1 MGRTTNLSIV
11 EAVETLSNIVDLD
24 LDHEFGITQKHEL
37 LLQSDKIDYKTV
49 HWLDQKDAGAT
60 VNLVRE
66 TYRIILHYLKQ
77 FYRREYGYVTDQ
89 KTIEGIKTIMVLVGE
104 AAKKLDK
111 YTNLFHQAQKKS
123 VTEFKEYQQ
132 LQEFYLTKIAHKVDE
147 KVLSKWILGLSLGKW
162 KAQKEIE
169 FKAAPSTSE
178 NLEEAMHIFIDL
190 DTVKK
195 DTEYELFFIRKE
207 DGSRFFNPRLL
218 RNIKLVCDF
227 GIYFGEHKGT
237 DPLEAV
243 KQWHD
248 KMLYICARDMLKGL
262 GDKVEHFFHDIRKL
276 KNQELINILNKA
288 LIALLMSSHSQN
300 LMKHNP
306 IKSCAEYFSD
316 FQIFLREALHSH
328 TYQKWLAYPPKET
341 NQLAYDLLDFI
352 HLLNRTLYAGL
363 QGIEELLP
371 VIHKLIK
378 EAHVGTKEPVEISQK
393 IAKRL
398 ADDNGSMTKLMR
410 RHSSGPLLKVLNIL
424 EEDAFHV
431 FDPLLQRNIP
441 SQLFHLNLAGNRLIH
456 LRMASP
462 IYQEFINKA
471 IVVEEFKAFIR
482 SYSESPVPKTHL
494 LVNLQDRTSWREH
507 ARSAAIE
514 ELQYQPGMENA
525 LTVVTLAFDT
535 DFYHQLN
542 PYHQLNHADAFMAQ
556 FKEHLLSD
564 NSGFYFPN
572 RIALENLSSFIDQ
585 TFPLVH
591 QIFFSEKNVLQREN
605 RLDFIEIFYLLLE
618 LKLIEWIKPASFSF
632 TCKDGIDVGPCN
644 SAALLAFLKIIGK
657 EEFNDEDWDRLN
669 LILYGPALLIRERLI
684 IPERFNRL
692 TSAIR
697 TIEAASE
704 ERGNEPF
711 FQSFK
716 KLMVI

>member
-1 MGRTTNLSIV
+1 MGRTQNLSII

-37 LLQSDKIDYKTV
+37 ILQSDKIDYKTV

-66 TYRIILHYLKQ
+66 TYRVILHYLKQ

-111 YTNLFHQAQKKS
+111 YTHLFHQAQKKS

-147 KVLSKWILGLSLGKW
+147 RVLSKWILGLSLGKW

-169 FKAAPSTSE
+169 FKAAPSSSE
-178 NLEEAMHIFIDL
+178 GLEETLHVFVDL

-227 GIYFGEHKGT
+227 GSYFGEHKGI
-237 DPLEAV
+237 DPLDAV
-243 KQWHD
+243 KLWHD
-248 KMLYICARDMLKGL
+248 KMLHICARDMLKGL
-262 GDKVEHFFHDIRKL
+262 GDKVEHFFHDVRKI
-276 KNQELINILNKA
+276 KNQELVNVLNKA

-300 LMKHNP
+300 LLKHDP
-306 IKSCAEYFSD
+306 IKSCAEYFLD

-341 NQLAYDLLDFI
+341 NQLAYDLLDLI
-352 HLLNRTLYAGL
+352 HLLSKTLYAGL

-371 VIHKLIK
+371 VVQRIIK
-378 EAHVGTKEPVEISQK
+378 EAHAGTKESVEASPR

-398 ADDNGSMTKLMR
+398 SDDYGLMTKLMR

-441 SQLFHLNLAGNRLIH
+441 SQLFDLNLSGNRLIH
-456 LRMASP
+456 LRMPSP
-462 IYQEFINKA
+462 VYQEFINKA
-471 IVVEEFKAFIR
+471 IVLEEFKGFIR
-482 SYSESPVPKTHL
+482 SYAESPVPKTHL
-494 LVNLQDRTSWREH
+494 LINLQDRTSWREH
-507 ARSAAIE
+507 ARCIALE
-514 ELQYQPGMENA
+514 ELQYQPGMEKA
-525 LTVVTLAFDT
+525 LAVITLAFDT

-556 FKEHLLSD
+556 FKEHLLD
-564 NSGFYFPN
+564 DHSGFYFPKD
-572 RIALENLSSFIDQ
+572 ISAKNLSAFIDQ
-585 TFPLVH
+585 SFPLIH
-591 QIFFSEKNVLQREN
+591 QVFFSRKNVLHREN

-644 SAALLAFLKIIGK
+644 SAALFVFLKIMDK
-657 EEFNDEDWDRLN
+657 EGWRVEDWDRLN
-669 LILYGPALLIRERLI
+669 VMLYGPALLVRERNI
-684 IPERFNRL
+684 VPERFNRL
-692 TSAIR
+692 TSAIK
-697 TIEAASE
+697 TIEAAKE
-704 ERGNEPF
+704 EKGNDPF

-716 KLMVI
+716 KLYIL